1 MAYTRS
7 ITIADA
13 SFDDV
18 VDRTEAALGEEDFG
32 VITEVDV
39 RATFQEKLDED
50 IGEYR
55 ILGACNPGKAYEGI
69 QQDAELGALLP
80 CNVVVYETDEGITVS
95 VVDPEA
101 LLGVADDPAFDSL
114 AAEVSESFDRVLETL
129 AD

>member
-7 ITIADA
+7 ITIVDD

-18 VDRTEAALGEEDFG
+18 VEQTEAALSDEGFG
-32 VITEVDV
+32 VITDVDV
-39 RATFQEKLDED
+39 QATFREKIDEE
-50 IGEYR
+50 IGAYR
-55 ILGACNPGKAYEGI
+55 ILGACNPEKAYEGI

-80 CNVVVYETDEGITVS
+80 CNVIVYESADGITVS

-129 AD
+129 SN